1 LVQRKYRRQN
11 YNKEID
17 IRYIKKDMIEAAI
30 RRAKN
35 RDNMPAQDWPRACG
49 KTNIYKLVENIVG
62 SNKVK

>member
-1 LVQRKYRRQN
+1 
-11 YNKEID
+11 
-17 IRYIKKDMIEAAI
+17 MIEAAI